1 MSDEKLDL
9 ILTVVSDMKLKV
21 ENLGTRFD
29 RLDTKV
35 DNLETGFDRLNT
47 KADNLE
53 TGFDRLNTKV
63 DNLDSEFKGFKK
75 QVIESFTSI
84 QNRIG
89 VLEKQMVAIGVEV
102 KSEIKAEI
110 EIVGKQIDRLEEEIL
125 LNRTDT
131 LSNRRKIKDF
141 EARLTR
147 LENHVGITV

>member
-35 DNLETGFDRLNT
+35 
-47 KADNLE
+47 DNLE